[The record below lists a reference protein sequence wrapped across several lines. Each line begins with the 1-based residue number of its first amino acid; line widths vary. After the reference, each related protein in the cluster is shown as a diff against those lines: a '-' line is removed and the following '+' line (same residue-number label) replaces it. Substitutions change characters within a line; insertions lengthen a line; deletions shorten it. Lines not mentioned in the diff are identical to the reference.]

1 MKLHLIR
8 RRKPLTQSRPWS
20 FAQSFFLIAGLLALG
35 WVAYSYAARYI
46 YQAYENREFDRALVA
61 KNVEPSLPG
70 ASATRHLSA
79 ASPRAL
85 IGRIVIPRLG
95 ISAMVKEGID
105 YRTLGLAVG
114 HIPSTAM
121 PGETG
126 NVGLA
131 AHRDNLFRNLKD
143 VARDDEI
150 TLTTLDNTYTYR
162 VASFS
167 IVNPEEVSVLT
178 PRDRDKTLTLIT
190 CYPFYFV
197 GHAPKRFVVRAR
209 QVMSTAAAVE
219 KPGTVCST
227 RASRPTNQC
236 RAGARE
242 VGPILAG
249 RRAND
254 IPRETK
260 DGIQNAAMLV
270 RRPGKGIN
278 STGLSIL
285 ARRPGL
291 SLTNPLS

>member
-1 MKLHLIR
+1 MKVHFIR
-8 RRKPLTQSRPWS
+8 RRKPVTLPMPWL
-20 FAQSFFLIAGLLALG
+20 FAQRLFLVAGILAVG
-35 WVAYSYAARYI
+35 FAAYSYAARYI

-61 KNVEPSLPG
+61 KNVAPSLPG
-70 ASATRHLSA
+70 ASAEQRPST

-85 IGRIVIPRLG
+85 IGRIAIPRLG

-114 HIPSTAM
+114 HIPATAM

-131 AHRDNLFRNLKD
+131 GHRDNLFRSLKD

-167 IVNPEEVSVLT
+167 IVNPEDVSVLA
-178 PRDRDKTLTLIT
+178 PRDSEKTLTLIT

-209 QVMSTAAAVE
+209 QVMITAAAVE
-219 KPGTVCST
+219 TPGTACKNKSQPVGEST
-227 RASRPTNQC
+227 PSRSAGSRRNASRQ
-236 RAGARE
+236 E
-242 VGPILAG
+242 
-249 RRAND
+249 
-254 IPRETK
+254 
-260 DGIQNAAMLV
+260 
-270 RRPGKGIN
+270 
-278 STGLSIL
+278 S
-285 ARRPGL
+285 
-291 SLTNPLS
+291 